1 MAARM
6 TNTATRTPLKAI
18 RAKCLECSNEQPSE
32 VKECPIK
39 SCALWEYRFGKW
51 PGTYERQEAKRKQ
64 READAQNA
72 V

>member
-1 MAARM
+1 MAE
-6 TNTATRTPLKAI
+6 RTPIKAI
-18 RAKCLECSNEQPSE
+18 RAKCMECSNNQPSE
-32 VKECPIK
+32 IKECPIE
-39 SCALWEYRFGKW
+39 SCALYEYRFGKR